1 MTIKRDARREAI
13 IATGRDAFLRNGF
26 ADTSM
31 SHIAATLGGS
41 KTTLWSYFP
50 NKADLFIA
58 VADDLVQEY
67 IVWINGTLEEA
78 QCLQTSLQ
86 HYGTQLIAALS
97 SPQID
102 TLIRIVSGEAKRMP
116 QLGELFHERG
126 LGRGWLMLKAFFD
139 GAVERG
145 QIRGD
150 CDTLVAAQ
158 HFMGLCKAGAY
169 QRFML
174 GGSTAP
180 DSAAIAA
187 DVRAATDIF
196 LRAYAVAEARVPDPA
211 D

>member
-13 IATGRDAFLRNGF
+13 IATARDAFLRNGF
-26 ADTSM
+26 AGTSM

-116 QLGELFHERG
+116 QLGELFH
-126 LGRGWLMLKAFFD
+126 
-139 GAVERG
+139 